1 MYRLLSK
8 TVPIGIIRG
17 VDAQRLRFNVKDG
30 DVIVMV
36 SDGITEGDDDCV
48 WLTDMLATECG
59 PETDHNELARKI
71 ILSSR
76 RAAHLKGLDKYDD
89 ASVVIVKISSES
101 AESADVSA

>member
-1 MYRLLSK
+1 MCIRDSSGSASFIKSGAAQSYIVSGGNVYRLLSK

-48 WLTDMLATECG
+48 WPVSYTHLDVYKRQCQSRAFQDG
-59 PETDHNELARKI
+59 HKAR
-71 ILSSR
+71 
-76 RAAHLKGLDKYDD
+76 
-89 ASVVIVKISSES
+89 
-101 AESADVSA
+101 